1 MFIITSHAKE
11 RMEKYFITEEMI
23 KDCLSSPDKI
33 IDTYEKRKIYQKN
46 INGYM
51 LRVIVEEK
59 DINIVITCYKARR
72 KRYEI

>member
-46 INGYM
+46 ING
-51 LRVIVEEK
+51 
-59 DINIVITCYKARR
+59 
-72 KRYEI
+72 